1 MLSSLSHVGTVE
13 VLTTNNRGWTPEE
26 CAERFV
32 DRLVAV
38 SQAAPEPIRAQAL
51 AFKDAAY
58 RLAVH
63 HMNEAVRSD
72 RTTLVNRLR
81 EAGQHDAA
89 DLIQRI

>member
-1 MLSSLSHVGTVE
+1 MLSSLSSVGAVQ

-26 CAERFV
+26 VAERFV
-32 DRLVAV
+32 DRLVSVAD
-38 SQAAPEPIRAQAL
+38 SAPDPIREQAF
-51 AFKDAAY
+51 AFKQAAY

-63 HMNEAVRSD
+63 HMHEVVRSD
-72 RTTLVNRLR
+72 RTTLANKLR

>member
-1 MLSSLSHVGTVE
+1 MLTSLTSVGAVQ
-13 VLTTNNRGWTPEE
+13 VLTTTNRGWTPEE
-26 CAERFV
+26 VAERFV
-32 DRLVAV
+32 DRLVSVAD
-38 SQAAPEPIRAQAL
+38 SAPSPIRDQAF
-51 AFKDAAY
+51 AFKQSAY

-72 RTTLVNRLR
+72 RTTLIHKLR

>member
-1 MLSSLSHVGTVE
+1 MLSSLSSVGTVE

-26 CAERFV
+26 IAERFV
-32 DRLVAV
+32 DRLM
-38 SQAAPEPIRAQAL
+38 SISETAPAPIREQAY
-51 AFKDAAY
+51 AFKQATY

-63 HMNEAVRSD
+63 HMNEVVRSD
-72 RTTLVNRLR
+72 RTTVANKLR